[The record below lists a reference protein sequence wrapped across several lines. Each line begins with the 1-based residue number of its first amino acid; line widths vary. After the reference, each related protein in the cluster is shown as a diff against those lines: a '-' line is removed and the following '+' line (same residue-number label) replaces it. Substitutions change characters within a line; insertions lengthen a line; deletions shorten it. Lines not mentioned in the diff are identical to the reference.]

1 MRRRTRN
8 RSEDRTLKNER
19 DESILN
25 INDMSLSDIEKR
37 LSELG
42 EFVERSNSVD
52 EINQATDEA
61 RELRARKDELND
73 LEQRRA
79 DTLALNGGGDI
90 NPCSIGNVVARESA
104 QKGKQT
110 MNDSTEVRAF
120 EKWVRSGGDVKG
132 LTEIE
137 ERALNIAGSAAVLPV
152 EIWDKLIT
160 GEDYSDLLSRA
171 TIINEANAGKIY
183 IPIASNTSASWKIEN
198 SSADGDTNTYEATP
212 TLTKLE
218 LGGFELY
225 RWMQVSAA
233 TMSRATGNFTDLML
247 NLLGSEVIEAL
258 EAAFVAGVGTTEP
271 KGLDELTWTP
281 DTNQILT
288 ASAVTPIA
296 AADVAEALSLLP
308 QKYARNALVLVNSD
322 MAYNMSQ
329 FKGTSEY
336 AYNMAD
342 GATKFLGHDI
352 VISEHMSDDTVY
364 IVDPKELYVRFAMPL
379 SLEVD
384 KSSGFTS
391 ASYNLRALT
400 VVDAVWNPAACVAVG
415 LGAGGD

>member
-1 MRRRTRN
+1 MDIENMTYEEIQKRLTELGKVVD
-8 RSEDRTLKNER
+8 RSEDLDELQRISDEATLLRER
-19 DESILN
+19 Q
-25 INDMSLSDIEKR
+25 
-37 LSELG
+37 SELY
-42 EFVERSNSVD
+42 EFM
-52 EINQATDEA
+52 
-61 RELRARKDELND
+61 
-73 LEQRRA
+73 QRRA
-79 DTLALNGGGDI
+79 DTRSLNGEADPDPSGVK
-90 NPCSIGNVVARESA
+90 NVVQRERA
-104 QKGKQT
+104 QKGNKT

-160 GEDYSDLLSRA
+160 GEAYSDLLSRA

-198 SSADGDTNTYEATP
+198 SSVDGDTNTYEATP

-415 LGAGGD
+415 LGTGGA